1 MKKIIWLRQ
10 PFINDA
16 ETGRRKFIRNITL
29 LTTATGF
36 GAIALSACKKENG
49 EEEVTPSE
57 DLMREH
63 GLLGRIL
70 LIYDACRS
78 SLIRNELF
86 DLSVLTD
93 SALIIRSFVEDYH
106 EKLEED
112 FLFPRFEKAGIL
124 TELVQV
130 LRSQHKAG
138 RMLTDQI
145 NAIAAGKTIAG
156 QTEKQALISLLEN
169 FNRMYRPHKSR
180 EDTVLFPAIK
190 KIISGDEYLDLGE
203 EFEDREHELFGEH
216 GFESMVEKVE
226 NLEKQINIYD
236 LSQFTPA

>member
-1 MKKIIWLRQ
+1 MKTNTLSIQ
-10 PFINDA
+10 PSSGVS
-16 ETGRRKFIRNITL
+16 ESGRRKFIRNITL
-29 LTTATGF
+29 LTAVSGF
-36 GAIALSACKKENG
+36 GTIAGSSCKKENE

-63 GLLGRIL
+63 GLLSRIL

-78 SLIRNELF
+78 FLIKNEQF
-86 DLSVLTD
+86 DMSVLTN
-93 SALIIRSFVEDYH
+93 SAQIVRSFVEDYH

-112 FLFPRFEKAGIL
+112 FLFPRFEKAGML

-130 LRSQHKAG
+130 LRSQHTAG
-138 RMLTDQI
+138 RILTDKI
-145 NAIAAGKTIAG
+145 NTFATGKGISG
-156 QTEKQALISLLEN
+156 SDEKQTLIDLLEN

-190 KIISGDEYLDLGE
+190 KIIPGEEYLDLGE
-203 EFEDREHELFGEH
+203 EFEDKEHKLFGEH

-226 NLEKQINIYD
+226 NIEKQINIYN
-236 LSQFTPA
+236 LSQFTPI